1 MNLHTMRS
9 VPELFLFADIP
20 GAGRFNMDCLS
31 QQMAMEA
38 LCADVENLDKVQDA
52 DGDFIPIE
60 SWKGLKFD
68 SDGNV
73 SEIDFD
79 CNQMLRFIPG
89 ESQTIGPGGSM
100 HLQCIPQSVTSFS
113 MQNALIGG
121 TVDTSKLPRGLKKF
135 DISLNCFFGEFNM
148 AGLPDTLRV
157 LNIPNNSLSGSL
169 ILSEIPR
176 KALQVD
182 ISYNDFTG
190 KVRFEDLPP
199 EIRSFTA
206 RTNKLCG
213 EISLQSIPRS
223 VGHLDIRG
231 NEFAQDVL
239 VVRATDKPKYG
250 RFRIDTKKFG
260 KVLDDNGVDV
270 TYWF

>member
-1 MNLHTMRS
+1 MQFYTIHS
-9 VPELFLFADIP
+9 APKLFLFTDIP
-20 GAGRFNMDCLS
+20 EAGRFNIDCMT

-38 LCADVENLDKVQDA
+38 LCADVEELNKVQDA

-79 CNQMLRFIPG
+79 CNQLLRFIPG
-89 ESQTIGPGGSM
+89 ESPTIGPGGSM
-100 HLQCIPQSVTSFS
+100 HLQFIPQSVTSFS
-113 MQNALIGG
+113 IQNALIGG

-135 DISLNCFFGEFNM
+135 DISLNCFFGEFSM
-148 AGLPDTLRV
+148 TGLPDTLRV
-157 LNIPNNSLSGSL
+157 LNIPNNSLSGLL
-169 ILSEIPR
+169 ILAEIPR

-206 RTNKLCG
+206 RANKLCG

-231 NEFAQDVL
+231 NEFAQDVV
-239 VVRATDKPKYG
+239 VVRAADKPKYG
-250 RFRIDTKKFG
+250 HFRIDTKKIG
-260 KVLDDNGVDV
+260 KVIDDTGVNV
-270 TYWF
+270 TYMF